1 MEQNAHSAISHWSA
15 NMLYS
20 MMITQADKNGPGLLD
35 INDLARVAKAID
47 DLE

>member
-1 MEQNAHSAISHWSA
+1 MEQNAHFAISHWSA

-20 MMITQADKNGPGLLD
+20 IMINLAGKNGPGFLG
-35 INDLARVAKAID
+35 IK